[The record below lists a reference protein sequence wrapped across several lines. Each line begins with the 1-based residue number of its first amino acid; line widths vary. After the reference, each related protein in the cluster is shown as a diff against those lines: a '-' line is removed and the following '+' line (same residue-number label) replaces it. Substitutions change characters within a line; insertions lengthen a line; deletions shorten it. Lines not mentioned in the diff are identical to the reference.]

1 MDKNLV
7 YSPTVQETLGEK
19 HDPFV
24 ITQQY
29 GIFSYLEL
37 FLKGLFQDVWVPNAK
52 SGSVHV
58 NPREANV
65 PVSMENGK

>member
-1 MDKNLV
+1 MAAAVDKNLV

-37 FLKGLFQDVWVPNAK
+37 FLKGLFQDV
-52 SGSVHV
+52 
-58 NPREANV
+58 
-65 PVSMENGK
+65 